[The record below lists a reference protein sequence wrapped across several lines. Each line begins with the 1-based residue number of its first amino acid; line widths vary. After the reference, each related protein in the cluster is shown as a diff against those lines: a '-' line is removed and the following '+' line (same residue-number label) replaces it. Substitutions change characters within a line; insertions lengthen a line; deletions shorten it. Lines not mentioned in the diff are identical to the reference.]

1 MAQQLNHV
9 LTKKTNIMT
18 HLFAKKSF
26 WLLSAAFV
34 LLSLVS
40 CSQDDEFYQETEQI
54 SEYKVVGGP
63 EQAILGY
70 FYEDKEGQFRCDYT
84 KEGNCLPEVVIIG
97 KRIELMR
104 TFESYVEKGAEG
116 VSDYFTGEYWKD
128 LFPMLEQH
136 PEKLSALCSGD
147 YYVHRIGDNGNGAFY
162 IATPNENPSDW
173 SGNILVFRLQIV
185 K

>member
-1 MAQQLNHV
+1 
-9 LTKKTNIMT
+9 MT

-63 EQAILGY
+63 EQAKLGKIFWDSTKNDY
-70 FYEDKEGQFRCDYT
+70 DCNYKE
-84 KEGNCLPEVVIIG
+84 EGNCLPLVVIVG